1 MAQGH
6 CEQRGPRGCVWVV
19 RLTTPG
25 QVHASRS
32 IRALLVVL
40 GTLSLVLAVVGI
52 VVPVLPTTPFLLLAA
67 ACYAR
72 ASERLYAW
80 LLGQR
85 ALGPIIERWHRSGS
99 MAPAAKRRALILVV
113 VTFAVSI
120 VLVGDLVLRVGLAA
134 LGGVLLA
141 FLARI
146 PTDA

>member
-1 MAQGH
+1 M
-6 CEQRGPRGCVWVV
+6 
-19 RLTTPG
+19 
-25 QVHASRS
+25 
-32 IRALLVVL
+32 L
-40 GTLSLVLAVVGI
+40 GTIFLALAVVGI

-85 ALGPIIERWHRSGS
+85 TLGPIIERWRRSGS
-99 MAPAAKRRALILVV
+99 MAPGVKRRAQTVVV

-134 LGGVLLA
+134 FGAVLLA
-141 FLARI
+141 LLARI